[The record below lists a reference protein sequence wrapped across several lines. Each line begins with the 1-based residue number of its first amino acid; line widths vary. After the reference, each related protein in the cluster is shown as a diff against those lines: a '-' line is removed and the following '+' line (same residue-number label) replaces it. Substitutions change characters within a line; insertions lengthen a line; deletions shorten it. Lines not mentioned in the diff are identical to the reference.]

1 MSFAQLFLPGLP
13 EERARSQLAP
23 MVTALQEE
31 AVQRLAER
39 AASTN
44 GGPAAG
50 PAPRDESPIAVM
62 AGFGTPREEAIE
74 NLILKGGI

>member
-1 MSFAQLFLPGLP
+1 
-13 EERARSQLAP
+13 
-23 MVTALQEE
+23 MVTTPLAE
-31 AVQRLAER
+31 AEHRLAER